1 MMIDFDDEHELD
13 LLADLFEELN
23 IDGPTKDQMFQLYGI
38 FKNDFE
44 KNPIIIGTVQVGFEK
59 RKSKH
64 PLFRGKPEGFEHI
77 CTRES
82 KHSNRRNFDPERTN
96 KIHWIKPVI
105 NNAVDGRVK
114 YFERVHYNGQNQR
127 YFWFQDKDYVV
138 IIREI
143 TTQLQLVTAFKID
156 EINRN
161 NFKKWYEE
169 FKNKKA

>member
-1 MMIDFDDEHELD
+1 MKIDFDDEHELD
-13 LLADLFEELN
+13 LLEDLFEELN
-23 IDGPTKDQMFQLYGI
+23 INGPTKDQMFQLYGI

-44 KNPIIIGTVQVGFEK
+44 KNPIIIGTVQVGFK
-59 RKSKH
+59 KQKSKH

-82 KHSNRRNFDPERTN
+82 KLSGKRDFDPERTN

-127 YFWFQDKDYVV
+127 YFWFKDKDYVV